1 MLRAVHKLGSFVNGC
16 TCRLKQ
22 GAKEM
27 VLLYHAA
34 HLEYFFSILL
44 PRGAQDT
51 FLDPKFDEEHD
62 ARISFGHRPP
72 AACARAGQSQPT

>member
-1 MLRAVHKLGSFVNGC
+1 MAIERYRSA
-16 TCRLKQ
+16 RLYMST
-22 GAKEM
+22 AK
-27 VLLYHAA
+27 LLYHAA

-44 PRGAQDT
+44 PGNPQDT

-72 AACARAGQSQPT
+72 AACARAGQSQPI